1 MTTSAEPALAP
12 SAERL
17 HDGYRLAFSDWLAC
31 ACGGAGKRAP
41 QAARAAF
48 AAGAGE
54 SALSARIAFAAT
66 AGHVLDYDD
75 TLSDGV
81 AHISA
86 TTAPVALLLA
96 STRGASLGDAL
107 VAFAAGF
114 EATAAVASASHPGLY
129 DGGWHPT
136 AVCGPVGAAVAASL
150 LLGLPASAREAAVMT
165 ALLRAGGTRGAFGS
179 DGKALQ
185 VAMAALSGLHGALLA
200 QAGARVDRRV
210 VQGPDGFDT
219 VLGARWPEGLCA
231 LGHDPFAAVARRDGD
246 GLARSGIARNWI
258 KLHPSCLGTHSPIDG
273 AERLRAA
280 RGDAEAGV
288 PALDGE
294 LRVAVNPVG
303 RQAAHLD
310 EVADGLQAKFSIP
323 YCVAFTLEHGPP
335 GPADFDGLDPAA
347 TRRARSVTVAVDD
360 SLPQWGAVLS
370 SGGRELARVDSPRG
384 APGSPGTAAAL
395 QRKIHA
401 LGGTRLSSVL
411 EELSTPA
418 ATVLG
423 AAGLEG

>member
-1 MTTSAEPALAP
+1 VSTSVEATLAP
-12 SAERL
+12 APEDL

-31 ACGGAGKRAP
+31 ACGGAGERAP
-41 QAARAAF
+41 RAARAAF
-48 AAGAGE
+48 GAAAGE

-96 STRGASLGDAL
+96 SARDASLGDAL

-114 EATAAVASASHPGLY
+114 EATATVASASHPGLY

-150 LLGLPASAREAAVMT
+150 LLGLPAPAREAAVIT
-165 ALLRAGGTRGAFGS
+165 SLLRAGGTRGAFGS

-200 QAGARVDRRV
+200 QAGARVDRRAV
-210 VQGPDGFDT
+210 RGPHGFDR
-219 VLGARWPEGLCA
+219 VLGAAWPEGL
-231 LGHDPFAAVARRDGD
+231 GEPDRDPFASVARRG
-246 GLARSGIARNWI
+246 GGGPAASGIARNWI

-273 AERLRAA
+273 AERLRAGRA
-280 RGDAEAGV
+280 DAGPAGSG
-288 PALDGE
+288 LDGG
-294 LRVAVNPVG
+294 LQVAVNPVG

-335 GPADFDGLDPAA
+335 GPADFTALDP
-347 TRRARSVTVAVDD
+347 TVVRRARSVTVAVEA

-370 SGGRELARVDSPRG
+370 ANGRELARVDCPRG

-395 QRKIHA
+395 QRKIGA
-401 LGGTRLSSVL
+401 LSGTRLSGVL
-411 EELSTPA
+411 ADLSTPA
-418 ATVLG
+418 AAVVR
-423 AAGLEG
+423 AAGLG